1 MWDLLP
7 ERQHQ
12 FRVARNPS
20 RVDAMRG
27 DHFLQ
32 ADFTGR
38 IPPSR
43 PDSFRFADN
52 SEVDPPLRTE
62 GVVIMLWPITYRSS
76 ATDGRDNDHPGPRF
90 STQHG
95 RFPAGPLM
103 SI

>member
-1 MWDLLP
+1 MISARGIDSGPITGYPELMLPFWEQIP

-52 SEVDPPLRTE
+52 SQVDPPLRTE

-76 ATDGRDNDHPGPRF
+76 EIGRAHV
-90 STQHG
+90 
-95 RFPAGPLM
+95 
-103 SI
+103 